1 MLTRL
6 SLAAKG
12 AVVDVI
18 GMPFNAIASENFPG
32 MIEER
37 LFARLT
43 LHALEPLGFN
53 AANSIA
59 CVGVCRDEL
68 CHSFE
73 VAVVSEW
80 GEAFNFSSL
89 GGMLFLGTT
98 GFDAAHAHAPV
109 VDGKERYVY
118 MSFTHIGIGD
128 DGEQGYCLRPG
139 RKAASV
145 ACGALVGLRNEMH
158 SGKVNTQRSRD
169 DLEQSLLKEL
179 LLSRFDWG
187 DKPDLIR
194 MTKVAREVAFDTLER
209 MVELTVDAK
218 LADYAI
224 FSGVQV
230 HMPQVKNYI
239 WPTACYAVVD
249 GARHELSIVDP
260 GGD

>member
-1 MLTRL
+1 
-6 SLAAKG
+6 
-12 AVVDVI
+12 
-18 GMPFNAIASENFPG
+18 MPFNAIARTHFPG

-37 LFARLT
+37 QFARRT
-43 LHALEPLGFN
+43 LQVLQPLGFD
-53 AANSIA
+53 ADNSIA

-73 VAVVSEW
+73 VAVVAEW

-98 GFDAAHAHAPV
+98 GFAAAHAHAPV
-109 VDGKERYVY
+109 HGGKERYVY
-118 MSFTHIGIGD
+118 LSFTHIGIGD
-128 DGEQGYCLRPG
+128 DGEQGFCMRPG

-145 ACGALVGLRNEMH
+145 ACGALVQLMDEMH
-158 SGKVNTQRSRD
+158 SGKVNTQRSHD
-169 DLEQSLLKEL
+169 DLEQSLLKEDV
-179 LLSRFDWG
+179 LSRFDWG

-194 MTKVAREVAFDTLER
+194 ITKVAREVAFDALER
-209 MVELTVDAK
+209 MVELTVDPK

-239 WPTACYAVVD
+239 WPAACYAVVD
-249 GARHELSIVDP
+249 GARIDLTIEPD
-260 GGD
+260 GGS